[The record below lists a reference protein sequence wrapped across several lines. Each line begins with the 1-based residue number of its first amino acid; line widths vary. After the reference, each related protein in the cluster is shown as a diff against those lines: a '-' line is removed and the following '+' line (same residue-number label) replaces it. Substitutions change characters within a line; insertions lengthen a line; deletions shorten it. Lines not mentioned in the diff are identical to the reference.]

1 MVCLWVNKTQRYEN
15 VHDGQGHYRGR
26 GRVEG
31 EGTTNGG
38 LTTEQMAG
46 LEPIAEDEED
56 SATIESNTLGGTAD
70 TGAGPAIGDG
80 QPAE

>member
-1 MVCLWVNKTQRYEN
+1 MGKQNAMRTYTMDNETAGGK
-15 VHDGQGHYRGR
+15 

-38 LTTEQMAG
+38 LTIEQMAG
-46 LEPIAEDEED
+46 LQPLPNQED
-56 SATIESNTLGGTAD
+56 SADIESNTLGGTAD

>member
-1 MVCLWVNKTQRYEN
+1 MKTHTIDN
-15 VHDGQGHYRGR
+15 DTAGGG

-38 LTTEQMAG
+38 LTMEQMAG
-46 LEPIAEDEED
+46 VHPLPDEQD
-56 SATIESNTLGGTAD
+56 SANIESNTLGGTSD

>member
-1 MVCLWVNKTQRYEN
+1 MKTYMI
-15 VHDGQGHYRGR
+15 DSDTAGGG

-46 LEPIAEDEED
+46 LQPLPNEED
-56 SATIESNTLGGTAD
+56 STDRATDRIESNTLGGTAD

-80 QPAE
+80 QPADTDE

>member
-1 MVCLWVNKTQRYEN
+1 MDNEST
-15 VHDGQGHYRGR
+15 G

-46 LEPIAEDEED
+46 MQPLPNQED
-56 SATIESNTLGGTAD
+56 SADRATDRVESNTLGGTSD
-70 TGAGPAIGDG
+70 TGAGPNSE
-80 QPAE
+80 Q

>member
-1 MVCLWVNKTQRYEN
+1 MKTYTMDNEST
-15 VHDGQGHYRGR
+15 GGG

-46 LEPIAEDEED
+46 MQPLPNQED
-56 SATIESNTLGGTAD
+56 SADRATDRVESNTLGGTSD
-70 TGAGPAIGDG
+70 TGAGPNSE
-80 QPAE
+80 Q

>member
-1 MVCLWVNKTQRYEN
+1 MKTYMM
-15 VHDGQGHYRGR
+15 DSDTAGGH

-46 LEPIAEDEED
+46 LEPIADEDNTD
-56 SATIESNTLGGTAD
+56 RATVGIESNTLGGTAD
-70 TGAGPAIGDG
+70 AGAGPAIGDG
-80 QPAE
+80 EPADADE

>member
-1 MVCLWVNKTQRYEN
+1 MKAYMMEN
-15 VHDGQGHYRGR
+15 TTGGG

-46 LEPIAEDEED
+46 MQPLPNESDED
-56 SATIESNTLGGTAD
+56 SADIESNTLGGTSE

-80 QPAE
+80 EPADQ

>member
-1 MVCLWVNKTQRYEN
+1 MKTYMMDNETS
-15 VHDGQGHYRGR
+15 RGG

-46 LEPIAEDEED
+46 MEPIAREED
-56 SATIESNTLGGTAD
+56 SASIESNTLGGTSD
-70 TGAGPAIGDG
+70 TGAGTAIGDG
-80 QPAE
+80 EPADK

>member
-1 MVCLWVNKTQRYEN
+1 MKTDRMNSESA
-15 VHDGQGHYRGR
+15 GGGGH
-26 GRVEG
+26 VAG

-46 LEPIAEDEED
+46 MEPLPNQED
-56 SATIESNTLGGTAD
+56 SANRATDRRATDRIESNTLGGTSD

-80 QPAE
+80 EPADQ